1 MVDLPGWK
9 SLAAGFALIG
19 LLPQPPAHTLRLAAT
34 VALAGVEGRIDHLAA
49 DVDGRR
55 LFVAA
60 LGNDTIEV
68 VDLGSMRVTRSIHG
82 VNEPQ
87 GLTYVAD
94 AKRLVVANGGTG
106 ATQFLETGGYDV
118 RQTAR
123 LSGDA
128 DNVRYDSVAKR
139 VYVGYGNGAL
149 AVLGLDGKRLGDI
162 PVGGHPES
170 FQLETSGHRIF
181 VNVPSASKIAVI
193 DRSTSAVV
201 ATWPVTGARANYPM
215 ALDETHHRLF
225 VGCRSPAAML
235 VYDTTSGRLVTSVSI
250 VGDTDDL
257 FYDPTPQRIYV
268 AGGDGAITVVA
279 QRDADHYQVT
289 DKVPTAAGARTALF
303 VPEMRRL
310 FLAVPHRGAQPA
322 EVRVYTVD

>member
-1 MVDLPGWK
+1 MADVPGWK

-19 LLPQPPAHTLRLAAT
+19 LLPQAPAHALRLTAT
-34 VALAGVEGRIDHLAA
+34 VVLAGVEGRIDHLAA

-68 VDLGSMRVTRSIHG
+68 VDLASLRVTRSIRG
-82 VNEPQ
+82 VDEPQ
-87 GLTYVAD
+87 GLAYVAD
-94 AKRLVVANGGTG
+94 ARQLVVANGGTG

-118 RQTAR
+118 RQTVR

-128 DNVRYDSVAKR
+128 DNVRYDSDAKR
-139 VYVGYGNGAL
+139 VYVGYGTGAL

-201 ATWPVTGARANYPM
+201 ATWPVTTARANYPM
-215 ALDETHHRLF
+215 ALDEAHHRLF

-257 FYDPTPQRIYV
+257 FYDPTKQRIYV
-268 AGGDGAITVVA
+268 AGGDGAITVIA
-279 QRDADHYQVT
+279 QQDADHYQVA

-303 VPEMRRL
+303 VPAMRRL